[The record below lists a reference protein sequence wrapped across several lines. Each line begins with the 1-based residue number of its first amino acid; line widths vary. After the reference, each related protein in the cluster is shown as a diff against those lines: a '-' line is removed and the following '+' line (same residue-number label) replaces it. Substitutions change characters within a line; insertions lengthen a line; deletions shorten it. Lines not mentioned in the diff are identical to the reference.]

1 MHPNDILFVLAFAL
15 LNPLA
20 SAAPIFPNSND
31 IDENGYFIP
40 EVNQRDLKD
49 DLNHA
54 IDDAN
59 SALTSIAGKVDQSYN
74 PPDIPHL
81 PKRDLIGNLEGFV
94 NNGVHTVEQGVNGIL
109 GGILKARDLKGDL
122 NSAIDD
128 ANSAL
133 QSIAGNVDQSFDPPD
148 IPHLPRR
155 DLDQRDLVGTL
166 EGVVNTGI
174 NTVEHGVNGILGGI
188 FGKRD
193 GDDGLHLTLAEI
205 ESMQAASTQQTKRD
219 LDQRDLVGTL
229 EGVVNTGINTVEH
242 GVNGILGGIFGKR
255 DGDDGL
261 HLTLAEIERMQAAN
275 TQQTK
280 RDLDQRDLVGILEG
294 FVNSG
299 VNTVEQGVNGIL
311 GGIFGKRDGDDGL
324 HLTLAEIE
332 RMQAAANQQTKR
344 SLEQRDLVGDVN
356 GIIDTAN
363 RDFGRIAGDVDPNID
378 LPDIPHIPSKRGE
391 FPGPVTGGEWPHMPG
406 VDFGHGPVVSGTIL
420 PK

>member
-49 DLNHA
+49 DLNLA

-59 SALTSIAGKVDQSYN
+59 SALESIAGNVDQSYN

-81 PKRDLIGNLEGFV
+81 PKRDLIGTLEGFV
-94 NNGVHTVEQGVNGIL
+94 NNGITTVEHGINGIL

-133 QSIAGNVDQSFDPPD
+133 ESIAGNVDPSYDPPD
-148 IPHLPRR
+148 IPHLPKRDLHLTLDEIRRMQAANTQQIKR
-155 DLDQRDLVGTL
+155 DLDQRDLIGTL

-174 NTVEHGVNGILGGI
+174 STVEHGVNGILGGI

-193 GDDGLHLTLAEI
+193 GDDGLHLTLA
-205 ESMQAASTQQTKRD
+205 D
-219 LDQRDLVGTL
+219 
-229 EGVVNTGINTVEH
+229 
-242 GVNGILGGIFGKR
+242 
-255 DGDDGL
+255 
-261 HLTLAEIERMQAAN
+261 IERMQAAN
-275 TQQTK
+275 TQQIK
-280 RDLDQRDLVGILEG
+280 RDLDQRDLIGTLEG

-311 GGIFGKRDGDDGL
+311 GGLFGKRDGDDGL
-324 HLTLAEIE
+324 HLTLAEIQ
-332 RMQAAANQQTKR
+332 RMQAASTQQTKR
-344 SLEQRDLVGDVN
+344 GLEQRDLVGDIN

-378 LPDIPHIPSKRGE
+378 LPNIPHIPSKRGE
-391 FPGPVTGGEWPHMPG
+391 FPGPVTGGEWPHVPG
-406 VDFGHGPVVSGTIL
+406 VNFGHGPVVSGTIL
-420 PK
+420 PKY

>member
-81 PKRDLIGNLEGFV
+81 PKRDLIGTLEGFV
-94 NNGVHTVEQGVNGIL
+94 NSGVHTVEQGVNGIL

-148 IPHLPRR
+148 IPHLPKRNLHLTLDEIRKMQAANTQQIKR
-155 DLDQRDLVGTL
+155 DLDQRDLIGTL

-205 ESMQAASTQQTKRD
+205 EEMQAASTQQTKRD

-229 EGVVNTGINTVEH
+229 EGLVNTGVNTVEH

-261 HLTLAEIERMQAAN
+261 HLTLAEIERMQAA
-275 TQQTK
+275 
-280 RDLDQRDLVGILEG
+280 
-294 FVNSG
+294 S
-299 VNTVEQGVNGIL
+299 
-311 GGIFGKRDGDDGL
+311 
-324 HLTLAEIE
+324 
-332 RMQAAANQQTKR
+332 NQQTKR

-406 VDFGHGPVVSGTIL
+406 VEFGHGPVVSGTIL